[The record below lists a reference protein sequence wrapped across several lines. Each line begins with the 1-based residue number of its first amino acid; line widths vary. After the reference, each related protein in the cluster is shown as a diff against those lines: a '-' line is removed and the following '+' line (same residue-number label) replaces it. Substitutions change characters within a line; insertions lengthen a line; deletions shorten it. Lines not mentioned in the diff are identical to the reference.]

1 MLNRLFYYCLLD
13 VRSFFFLL
21 AKIPFV
27 LIIILIGFY
36 AFFIN
41 DQGLDM
47 MASFSFM
54 KIFKDSY
61 ITYVVIFLFI
71 WARTIW
77 NVCRVLLGA
86 ANLKRLVEGEVHPS
100 TVLAEGQKL
109 KPNMVIAR
117 IDPNYKRI
125 IERLIKW
132 VPRVLAVV
140 PYLIFISAY
149 IKENGWKHFVGES
162 TLAHLYNIIII
173 GLVAAIHFFVIVY
186 RRPIAGKIATM
197 RKAKK
202 NINQPAIGTEKNYS
216 WEEEKNLW
224 QAIRNAKVASNSVI
238 TIFATIFIFSYAVYA
253 ASSLPGDDGK
263 PGLIILSALSVYT
276 LLGLFI
282 NLFINRYRVPVF
294 LLLVLFA
301 VFYAST
307 RNENHNIQM
316 LGSVADSTMIS
327 ARKPD
332 SVYFGEWIDNK
343 KMKWNN
349 DSAKQHTIFLVAAEG
364 GGIRNCYWT
373 YVVLQKLQNL
383 QPSFY
388 DHTFAATGA
397 SGGSMGLGFY
407 YNYIYH
413 NMKRSGENDFLLK
426 GNDSIRL
433 DAICSAD
440 YLSGVTYGFLYPDLV
455 QRFIPWPIESWD
467 RSKYL
472 ANSFDAGF
480 SGKPANDSG
489 HLLNRN
495 YQEMWSG
502 NNRYDHPVIL
512 FNSTW
517 AEAGSKAVFS
527 PFSLSPA
534 YYADAMDILSVTKRA
549 VPMKEGMVSSARF
562 PVLTSTGVIYYDSKH
577 DKDNKPQK
585 LGHLFDGGGFENTG
599 IQTAQ
604 QTAIM
609 MKNTLANKG
618 LSGKFNIAIIYIGFG
633 PGSMAPE
640 SKIPANVKYHDP
652 IGSLYEFSS
661 VIGGANTIF
670 RWIYAAHG
678 LAIQLDPD
686 MNLLEFGLRSKFDST
701 KHRLPLGL
709 YLSPTSKD
717 TIRYEV
723 RDKGMQKNIK
733 HSIEL
738 FRRYFD
744 NE

>member
-1 MLNRLFYYCLLD
+1 MLKRLSYYSLLYL
-13 VRSFFFLL
+13 RSFFFLL

-27 LIIILIGFY
+27 LIIMLIGFY
-36 AFFIN
+36 AFYIN

-54 KIFKDSY
+54 KIFKDAY

-86 ANLKRLVEGEVHPS
+86 ANLKRLVEEEVDPS
-100 TVLAEGQKL
+100 TVLSEGQHL

-132 VPRVLAVV
+132 VPRVLALV
-140 PYLIFISAY
+140 PYLVFTSAY
-149 IKENGWKHFVGES
+149 IKENGWKHFVDES
-162 TLAHLYNIIII
+162 ELAHLYNIIII
-173 GLVAAIHFFVIVY
+173 GLVATIHFFVLIY
-186 RRPIAGKIATM
+186 RRPMARKISAI
-197 RKAKK
+197 RKSNKNKK
-202 NINQPAIGTEKNYS
+202 PPIDRPEKIYS

-224 QAIRNAKVASNSVI
+224 HAIKKARVVSNSVV
-238 TIFATIFIFSYAVYA
+238 TLVATIFIFSYAVYA
-253 ASSLPGDDGK
+253 AFALPTDQGK

-276 LLGLFI
+276 LIGLFI

-316 LGSVADSTMIS
+316 LSSVADSTMIS
-327 ARKPD
+327 ARKTD
-332 SVYFGEWIDNK
+332 SVYFSEWIDNK

-349 DSAKQHTIFLVAAEG
+349 DSTKQHTIFLIAAEG

-383 QPSFY
+383 QPAFY
-388 DHTFAATGA
+388 DHTFAVTGA

-413 NMKRSGENDFLLK
+413 NIKRSEKNDFLLK
-426 GNDSIRL
+426 GDDSIRL

-455 QRFIPWPIESWD
+455 QRFIPWSIESWD

-480 SGKPANDSG
+480 SGKPGNDSD

-502 NNRYDHPVIL
+502 NDLYDHPAIL

-517 AEAGSKAVFS
+517 AEGGTKAVFS
-527 PFSLSPA
+527 PYILSPV
-534 YYADAMDILSVTKRA
+534 YYADALDILTVTKRA

-562 PVLTSTGVIYYDSKH
+562 PILTSTGLIYYDSKH

-604 QTAIM
+604 QTAVMI
-609 MKNTLANKG
+609 KKTLARKN
-618 LSGKFNIAIIYIGFG
+618 LSGKFKIVIIYIGFG
-633 PGSMAPE
+633 AGSMAPE
-640 SKIPANVKYHDP
+640 NKISDSVKYHDP
-652 IGSLYEFSS
+652 IGSTYEFGSL
-661 VIGGANTIF
+661 VGGANTIF